1 MSKQHEST
9 ENAKSENTKVNSTA
23 DGKLGIM
30 SVFTQRCID
39 SNGLNFKWN
48 RDGLSVMLWEQSIR
62 EVCWEGGIQKGI
74 KSLFFRMI
82 E

>member
-30 SVFTQRCID
+30 SVFTLRCID

-48 RDGLSVMLWEQSIR
+48 RDRLSVVLW
-62 EVCWEGGIQKGI
+62 
-74 KSLFFRMI
+74 
-82 E
+82 